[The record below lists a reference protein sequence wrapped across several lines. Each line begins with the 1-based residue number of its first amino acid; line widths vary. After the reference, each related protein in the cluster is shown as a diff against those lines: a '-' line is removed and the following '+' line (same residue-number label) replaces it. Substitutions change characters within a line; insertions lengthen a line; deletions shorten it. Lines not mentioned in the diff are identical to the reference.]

1 MDRMSFKVASLLVA
15 AGFAGASFATP
26 ITVLN
31 PIFEADAL
39 ADDTDDFTNESV
51 TDWVGLDPD
60 ATAGNFSFGVVDPQL
75 GNPEPTDGENWG
87 YMVNGGL
94 SQTLSAFSAGVG
106 DTITVTF
113 DAIINNGT
121 TDLVVDFAGIGAQ
134 SVPNADLNT
143 TTATSVSL
151 DFVVTSAITEGL
163 LSFQNNGAGSQV
175 RIDAVSVELT
185 PVPEPGSLALLGL
198 GGLALLRRRRA

>member
-1 MDRMSFKVASLLVA
+1 MTRASFKIAALLVA
-15 AGFAGASFATP
+15 AGFTGSAFAAP

-31 PIFEADAL
+31 GSFEAQAL
-39 ADDTDDFTNESV
+39 PDDTDEFTNEDV

-75 GNPEPTDGENWG
+75 GNPEPTDGDNWG

-94 SQTLSAFSAGVG
+94 SQALSGFSAGVG

-113 DAIINNGT
+113 DALVNNGT
-121 TDLVVDFAGIGAQ
+121 TDLAVNFAGIGVQ
-134 SVPNADLNT
+134 SVPNGDLNAA
-143 TTATSVSL
+143 TATNVSL
-151 DFVVTSAITEGL
+151 DFIVTSAISTGDL
-163 LSFQNNGAGSQV
+163 TFQNNGAGSQV
-175 RIDAVSVELT
+175 RIDSVSVEHT

-198 GGLALLRRRRA
+198 GGLAMLRRRRA